1 MKNEPI
7 ITINGI
13 VLTSGQ
19 AKTVRVSIDSFYLDL
34 IENGLGDD
42 QMGMSICE
50 TYIENLEKI
59 LELITRDCQL
69 IKIRDRNV

>member
-19 AKTVRVSIDSFYLDL
+19 SKTVRVAIDSFYLDL
-34 IENGLGDD
+34 VENGLGDD
-42 QMGMSICE
+42 QMGVSISE
-50 TYIENLEKI
+50 AYLENLEKL
-59 LELITRDCQL
+59 LELLIRDPQL
-69 IKIRDRNV
+69 IELRGNND